1 MYNQSKRRKCHR
13 NENNQGEK
21 NRCRVQPPIIDRSKY
36 ISTYIKSEW
45 TEGPVKNKKTFRL
58 DKNISMRYTLHCLAK
73 AHQKNKDIKRLNIKG
88 WQNIHCANTN
98 QKMTGTAGLMTKFKA
113 RRVPR

>member
-1 MYNQSKRRKCHR
+1 
-13 NENNQGEK
+13 
-21 NRCRVQPPIIDRSKY
+21 
-36 ISTYIKSEW
+36 
-45 TEGPVKNKKTFRL
+45 
-58 DKNISMRYTLHCLAK
+58 MRYTLHCLAK